1 MSNRIEKPI
10 AAHGR
15 PLYSEEV
22 SPHESKIG
30 HFTMVIFGGTGD
42 LSQRKLLPTLFH
54 LYRDGDLPEKFNIAG
69 IGSRELTNEGYRVH
83 IESGIKE
90 FDADNYDAKDFG
102 NFSKNLHYLRGS
114 LLEDQIYEDICKY
127 LRSLEKTTPEKD
139 ANILFYLA
147 VPPSMLTDII
157 THLHKSGVCKLG
169 SRAKI
174 IIEKPFGS
182 DADTARELNR
192 TISKVFIERHI
203 YRIDHYLGKE
213 TVQNIIFFR
222 FGNSLL
228 EPMWNRQ
235 YVDHIQITVA
245 ESLGIGHR
253 GAFYEQVGVIRDIVQ
268 SHIMQLIA
276 LVAMEP
282 PPEFEAD
289 LIRDEKVKVF
299 RAIRPFDDKHVDS
312 FTVKGQY
319 GPGYMDS
326 QPVEGFRQEKKVS
339 PESRVP
345 TFFAGKFFIDNWR
358 WAGVPFYI
366 RTGKRLPK
374 KVTEIYIQYKQ
385 PPLTLFGGA
394 STAIEPNG
402 IILRIQPDEQ
412 ISQKLNVKYPGIGNM
427 PHPIFMEFNYAKGFQ
442 LREHPAYER
451 LIVDCIKG
459 DLTLFAREDGIELT
473 WGIVDPIIRRWESE
487 KEAPFPNYAAGTWGP
502 QEAADLIESDG
513 RQWRELS

>member
-1 MSNRIEKPI
+1 MSNKIERPI
-10 AAHGR
+10 AAHGW

-22 SPHESKIG
+22 FPHESKIG

-54 LYRDGDLPEKFNIAG
+54 LYRDGGLPEKFNIAG
-69 IGSRELTNEGYRVH
+69 IGSRELNDESYREH

-90 FDADNYDAKDFG
+90 FDADNYDAKDFRE
-102 NFSKNLHYLRGS
+102 FSKNLRYLRGS

-127 LRSLEKTTPEKD
+127 LTTLENTAPEKD

-147 VPPSMLTDII
+147 VPPSLLTDII

-182 DADTARELNR
+182 DANTARELNR
-192 TISKVFIERHI
+192 TISKVFTERQI

-326 QPVEGFRQEKKVS
+326 QPVAGFRQEKKVS

-473 WGIVDPIIRRWESE
+473 WGIVDPIIRRWENE
-487 KEAPFPNYAAGTWGP
+487 TEAHFPNYAAGTWGP
-502 QEAADLIESDG
+502 KEAVDLIESDG
-513 RQWRELS
+513 RQWREL